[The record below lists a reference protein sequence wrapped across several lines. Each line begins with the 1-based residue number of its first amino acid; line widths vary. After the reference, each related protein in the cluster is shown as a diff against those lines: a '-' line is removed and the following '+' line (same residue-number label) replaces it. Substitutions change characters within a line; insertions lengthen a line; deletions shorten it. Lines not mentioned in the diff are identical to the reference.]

1 VAKGTHKVGELVSE
15 IAISS
20 REQAQ
25 GIEQVNKAVDGMDK
39 IAQRNAANAEES
51 ASTSEELSAQ
61 AVQMKDIVSA
71 LVKLVGESGKRE
83 FRKEL
88 TESTETHQHEVKAG
102 RLRKRIDLPAL
113 GEMDPEKIIPLDKAK
128 LPDF

>member
-1 VAKGTHKVGELVSE
+1 VGELVSD

-71 LVKLVGESGKRE
+71 LVKLVGENEKWGGRN
-83 FRKEL
+83 EL
-88 TESTETHQHEVKAG
+88 TQSTENPPRELKVQ
-102 RLRKRIDLPAL
+102 RLRNKMELPGL
-113 GEMDPEKIIPLDKAK
+113 REVDPEKIIPLDKGK
-128 LPDF
+128 FRE